1 MTLNEIIA
9 LTIVLDMA
17 EHLYHTE
24 LDQQVPADLQ
34 AIQAMR
40 AFLNEERLIYQHGVL
55 IPGFAAPKLKR
66 SA

>member
-1 MTLNEIIA
+1 MTLSEIIA

-40 AFLNEERLIYQHGVL
+40 SFLNEERMVYQQGV
-55 IPGFAAPKLKR
+55 IPDFFAAPKHKR
-66 SA
+66 TA